1 MAAAVGEEMQRDKH
15 QAKDGTN
22 RNKSGLRQERQKG
35 SSLVTPQV
43 FHSVTYGLHKDKEI
57 TRNIFVMLAHDRKH
71 VIQKSK
77 ITVIPLP
84 TPFLSLLPCS
94 TFPVFQ
100 KGPQS
105 GQSSCSRGRPARIW
119 SHPGTAASPPRCS
132 AKTERGEIALTRCL
146 GGGAGRKHLPGERY
160 WESLSSVL

>member
-1 MAAAVGEEMQRDKH
+1 MNFNIHNCTAGHFSDKKKGS
-15 QAKDGTN
+15 AGKWRLLWVRRCRGTN

-77 ITVIPLP
+77 ITVITLP

-105 GQSSCSRGRPARIW
+105 GQSSCSRGRPARI
-119 SHPGTAASPPRCS
+119 
-132 AKTERGEIALTRCL
+132 
-146 GGGAGRKHLPGERY
+146 
-160 WESLSSVL
+160 